1 MTGILD
7 ILIDLADRYAMT
19 ATIVLVVI
27 LFLFFVI
34 RPFFALLF
42 SRERLAA
49 RRALKAAEEDMEN
62 KDEADEKQEDS
73 SETVISRGE
82 VQEKISKLAESE
94 PERAGD
100 LVKQWL
106 KEGQE

>member
-1 MTGILD
+1 MDYILD

-19 ATIVLVVI
+19 TTIVIVVI
-27 LFLFFVI
+27 LFLLFVI

-49 RRALKAAEEDMEN
+49 RRALKEAEEDMKN
-62 KDEADEKQEDS
+62 KDVADEKKEDS
-73 SETVISRGE
+73 SKNVIAQGA

-100 LVKQWL
+100 LVKQWI
-106 KEGQE
+106 KED

>member
-1 MTGILD
+1 MNDILD

-19 ATIVLVVI
+19 TTIVLVVI
-27 LFLFFVI
+27 LFLLFVI

-49 RRALKAAEEDMEN
+49 RRALKEAEEDVEN
-62 KDEADEKQEDS
+62 KDVADEKQEDF
-73 SETVISRGE
+73 SETVISQE
-82 VQEKISKLAESE
+82 AVQEKISKLAESE
-94 PERAGD
+94 PERADD

-106 KEGQE
+106 KED

>member
-1 MTGILD
+1 MTDFLD

-19 ATIVLVVI
+19 ATIILVAI

-42 SRERLAA
+42 SRERLEA
-49 RRALKAAEEDMEN
+49 RRALKEAE
-62 KDEADEKQEDS
+62 KEAETKKVTDEKQEEFTKS
-73 SETVISRGE
+73 VVSQEAVR
-82 VQEKISKLAESE
+82 EKISKLAESE

-106 KEGQE
+106 KEDQ

>member
-49 RRALKAAEEDMEN
+49 RRALKAVKEDMEN
-62 KDEADEKQEDS
+62 KDEADENQEDS
-73 SETVISRGE
+73 SETVVSRGE

-94 PERAGD
+94 PERAGE